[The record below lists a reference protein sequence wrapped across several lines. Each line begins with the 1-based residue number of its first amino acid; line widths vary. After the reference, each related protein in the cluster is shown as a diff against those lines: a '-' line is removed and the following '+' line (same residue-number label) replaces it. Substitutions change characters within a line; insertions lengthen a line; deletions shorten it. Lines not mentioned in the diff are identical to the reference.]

1 MPTLASAL
9 GLRAALLGFKV
20 DRVAAT
26 LPASTTTTYF
36 TIAGGRV
43 LLLALV
49 GEVTTIV
56 QAQAT
61 TFKLTSTPTTGT
73 AVDVCATVDLNAK
86 EAGTLLGVT
95 GLPADAMVATNA
107 GLTTGFKQQLFL
119 PIGNLRATTVATS
132 TGATKWSLFYI
143 PIDDGASVVAA

>member
-1 MPTLASAL
+1 MTSLATAL
-9 GLRAALLGFKV
+9 GLRLALLGLKV
-20 DRVAAT
+20 DRTSAT

-36 TIAGGRV
+36 TISVGRV

-49 GEVTTIV
+49 GEVTTVV

-73 AVDVCATVDLNAK
+73 AVDVCATVDLNGK
-86 EAGTLLGVT
+86 EAGTLLGIT
-95 GLPADAMVATNA
+95 GLPSDAMVATNA
-107 GLTTGFKQQLFL
+107 GLTTGFKQQLIL

-132 TGATKWSLFYI
+132 TGATKWSLFYV
-143 PIDDGASVVAA
+143 PIDDGATVVAA

>member
-1 MPTLASAL
+1 MPAVTTATSLGIRLAQL
-9 GLRAALLGFKV
+9 GIKV
-20 DRVAAT
+20 DRTAAT

-36 TIAGGRV
+36 TVAGGRV
-43 LLLALV
+43 LITGLV

-73 AVDVCATVDLNAK
+73 AVDLCTTVDLNAK
-86 EAGTLLGVT
+86 EAGTLLGIT

-107 GLTTGFKQQLFL
+107 GLTTGFKQQLIV

-132 TGATKWSLFYI
+132 TG
-143 PIDDGASVVAA
+143 

>member
-1 MPTLASAL
+1 MVSLASGL
-9 GLRAALLGFKV
+9 GLRLNVLGLKV
-20 DRVAAT
+20 DRTAAT

-36 TIAGGRV
+36 TISTGRI
-43 LLLALV
+43 LLLALL

-73 AVDVCATVDLNAK
+73 AVDMCATVDLNAK
-86 EAGTLLGVT
+86 EAGTLLGIT
-95 GLPADAMVATNA
+95 GLPSDAMVATNA
-107 GLTTGFKQQLFL
+107 GLTTGFKQQLIL
-119 PIGNLRATTVATS
+119 PIGNIRATTVATS

-143 PIDDGASVVAA
+143 PIDDGATVVAA